1 MSDKIDI
8 EDFST
13 ISQLNPQDR
22 LLVSQA
28 GNGAHGKI
36 TVQLVIDAIKRLV
49 SDGVDGKTV
58 SLRKSGGWLEWQ
70 NVGDSL
76 WQRLVSLDE
85 IKGYKGDRGEP
96 GQSIKGDK
104 GEPGLPL
111 EFFWRGTELGVRIKG
126 QGEYQY
132 VNLKGTKG
140 DRGDKGDD
148 GKTPKLV
155 SVNASAGES
164 ASGSI
169 TKSGDD
175 SQGNPEYRINLTL
188 PRGQRGDDG
197 SDGKTPRFEVG
208 TISTLD
214 PSQSATATVRHIG
227 VHMDGSPKYAIDMA
241 IPRGVAGT
249 LGQGDAKDLSVTFSQ
264 AGSRSPLS
272 SGAKLSVLFGLVKR
286 WLSDLK
292 EVALSG
298 RFDDLIDKP
307 TTLQGYGITDG
318 AETNHTHSEY
328 AQATHTHPEFERL
341 SGANTVTTLTNL
353 PIDKQLVI
361 ATLSSASNITL
372 SSPLSVGQLLH
383 IVIKPTAEISS
394 QPIPWMTDTPSLSI
408 PSGKTAE
415 IDILCVGSGEYRVTT
430 KVM

>member
-8 EDFST
+8 KDFNP

-76 WQRLVSLDE
+76 WQRLISLDE
-85 IKGYKGDRGEP
+85 
-96 GQSIKGDK
+96 
-104 GEPGLPL
+104 
-111 EFFWRGTELGVRIKG
+111 
-126 QGEYQY
+126 
-132 VNLKGTKG
+132 LKGGK
-140 DRGDKGDD
+140 GDKGDD

-214 PSQSATATVRHIG
+214 PSQSATATVRYIG

-272 SGAKLSVLFGLVKR
+272 SGSKLSVLFGLVKR

-292 EVALSG
+292 AVAFSG

-318 AETNHTHSEY
+318 AKSTHNHDGVYAKVSHTHSGY
-328 AQATHTHPEFERL
+328 AQATHTHSEVERL
-341 SGANTVTTLTNL
+341 SGANTVTTLTAL
-353 PIDKQLVI
+353 PTSKRLVI
-361 ATLSSASNITL
+361 ANLSTATNITL
-372 SSPLSVGQLLH
+372 SSPLSTGQDL
-383 IVIKPTAEISS
+383 IISINSTDNIKQPIPTSGGWISLDGAELDIKSGKVAEIS
-394 QPIPWMTDTPSLSI
+394 
-408 PSGKTAE
+408 
-415 IDILCVGSGEYRVTT
+415 ILCVGTGNYVVSSKAG
-430 KVM
+430 K